1 MRVAVEQ
8 QIECSPEAAFDL
20 MADAS
25 GEAEWNSS
33 VSRAELRS
41 DRPIGAGAQFV
52 IVNRGEEYDVTITTY
67 DRPVSLEFR
76 ATGSIGLVIRHAFDS
91 RDGGTHMTA
100 AYDFQPRGPLKVVF
114 TLMKPLIAR
123 NVRTQLA
130 SFKALCERRTET

>member
-25 GEAEWNSS
+25 GEPEWNSN
-33 VSRAELRS
+33 VTRAEQRS
-41 DRPIGAGAQFV
+41 DGPIAAGAQFA
-52 IVNRGEEYDVTITTY
+52 IVNRGDDYDLTITTY

-76 ATGSIGLVIRHAFDS
+76 ATGSIELVIRHAFAA

-100 AYDFQPRGPLKVVF
+100 AYDFRPSGPLKVVF
-114 TLMKPLIAR
+114 AVMKPVIAR
-123 NVRTQLA
+123 SVRTQLA
-130 SFKALCERRTET
+130 SFKALCERSTSA